1 MAEEILHEYH
11 AILTA
16 ARGLPPAEQWRLAKE
31 LVAGEYFV
39 ALWEEW
45 QQRLAAQGD
54 VASEAEIDATVVQ
67 VRAER
72 HRGKR

>member
-31 LVAGEYFV
+31 LVAGEHFV

-54 VASEAEIDATVVQ
+54 IASEAEIDATVAQ

-72 HRGKR
+72 HRRKR